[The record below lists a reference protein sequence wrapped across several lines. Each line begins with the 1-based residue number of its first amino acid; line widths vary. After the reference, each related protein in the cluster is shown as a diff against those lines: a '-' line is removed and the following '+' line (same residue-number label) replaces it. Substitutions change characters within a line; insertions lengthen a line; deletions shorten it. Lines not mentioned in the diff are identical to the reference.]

1 MFLGVNIKTRMR
13 EKEGY
18 HKHSFTP
25 YCPYLFRSLFPQAFS
40 LVEGKACEIIDSI

>member
-25 YCPYLFRSLFPQAFS
+25 TVLICSAHFLQAFS
-40 LVEGKACEIIDSI
+40 LVEGKPCEIIGSI